1 MKNYLLIIGLL
12 AIVTL
17 TKAQDK
23 SQFTVTYKEEMKL
36 KIDFSDSPQME
47 HLKSMIPSSQSF
59 NKELLVKD
67 GKSIYR
73 DGKQEGSDDHD
84 INLGG
89 DTEDGEF
96 QVNIQFDQPNNIIFQ
111 DWKNDVVVQ
120 KRDFMGRTFLIDG
133 TTEKSWKFTNEEKEI
148 AGYLCK
154 KAILDDSVVTE
165 AWFTPELQAFTGPES
180 FGKLPGLIM
189 EISLEDGRRTITAS
203 EIKFE
208 EVTEEL
214 VAPTKGKKVTAKKFK
229 QIAEAKVKEMQQEYG
244 GKGNIIMITEDQ

>member
-1 MKNYLLIIGLL
+1 MKKLLLL
-12 AIVTL
+12 CIVTIPISL
-17 TKAQDK
+17 KAQETG
-23 SQFTVTYKEEMKL
+23 SIVYEESIKF
-36 KIDFSDSPQME
+36 KIDFGEGTPMDDE
-47 HLKSMIPSSQSF
+47 IKSMIPSSQSF

-133 TTEKSWKFTNEEKEI
+133 TTEKSWKFTNEEKSR
-148 AGYLCK
+148 LNR
-154 KAILDDSVVTE
+154 S
-165 AWFTPELQAFTGPES
+165 W
-180 FGKLPGLIM
+180 
-189 EISLEDGRRTITAS
+189 
-203 EIKFE
+203 
-208 EVTEEL
+208 
-214 VAPTKGKKVTAKKFK
+214 
-229 QIAEAKVKEMQQEYG
+229 AE
-244 GKGNIIMITEDQ
+244 